1 MAETETVFMN
11 WSGGKDS
18 SLALYEL
25 QKRGAK
31 VSTLLTTISMPQK
44 RITMHGVG
52 EELLAKQAEAI
63 GLPLQKVY
71 LDAADMESYNRVMRE
86 AMDKR
91 IEAGDRKAV
100 FGDIFLE
107 DLRKYREEQIRKAG
121 LEADFPLWHRDT
133 AELAREF
140 VDVGFKSICVCIDLS
155 VLDASFCGREMD
167 ASFFA
172 DLPKEVDPCGENGE
186 FHSFVYDGPIFN
198 KPVEVEKGKQ
208 IEKSY
213 PDPTNEGQEKRF
225 LFCDLIT
232 KK

>member
-1 MAETETVFMN
+1 MAKTETVFMN

-25 QKRGAK
+25 QKQGIE

-52 EELLAKQAEAI
+52 EELLDNQVEGI

-91 IEAGDRKAV
+91 IVAGDCKAA
-100 FGDIFLE
+100 FGDIFLK

-121 LEADFPLWHRDT
+121 LEAIFPLWQRDT

-140 VDVGFKSICVCIDLS
+140 VEVGFKSICVCVDLS

-172 DLPKEVDPCGENGE
+172 DLPKVVDPCGENGE

-198 KPVEVEKGKQ
+198 KPVKVDTGDKV
-208 IEKSY
+208 EKSY
-213 PDPTNEGQEKRF
+213 PDPTNEGEEKKF
-225 LFCDLIT
+225 LFCEII
-232 KK
+232 